1 MYRHLLA
8 AALACGLCA
17 AGVWGAELY
26 VRSLITRSIHTLA
39 PRMFDLKNQGVA
51 LQAAAFDQSNLLVIY
66 GSSELEG
73 DNPYHA
79 NTVFETYPTGFTIF
93 PVGRGETTS
102 LVMLQDLAAVGSE
115 LRGKKVAISV
125 SPPWFFL
132 HDRPPNF
139 YAPNYSPLHLSAL
152 VFDTDLSYAT
162 RQLAVRQLM
171 QSPALF
177 SDDPLVAFAADRLS
191 EDAPLDRAAYLAVV
205 PLGKLHNAIMSLQDI
220 VATYAYLQ
228 VQATESRP
236 TPAIS
241 GVNWAQLTSQALAES
256 QNSADN
262 NDLGFDNTIWT
273 TKYVRLVAE
282 RTGQFNDAWFVD
294 NLQHTAEFTDLD
306 ILLRGLS
313 ELGADPLLLSQ
324 PMPGK
329 YYDRIGISANAR
341 AEYYARLRQVAGKYD
356 VPVVDF
362 EDHDSDIYFVTDP
375 NSHLSPE
382 GWAYYDRALDAFY
395 HGTLAE
401 LLHTD
406 WTAAGV
412 LPGDSAGVVAAVRQ

>member
-1 MYRHLLA
+1 MLPRHILA
-8 AALACGLCA
+8 AAIALTFVIGGLGTA
-17 AGVWGAELY
+17 MSYL
-26 VRSLITRSIHTLA
+26 RSLEADSIHAVA
-39 PRMFDLKNQGVA
+39 PNLFDLKNQGSE
-51 LQAAAFDQSNLLVIY
+51 LQKAAFRQPDLLVVY
-66 GSSELEG
+66 GSSELEIP
-73 DNPYHA
+73 NPYHA
-79 NTVFETYPTGFTIF
+79 STVFQAYPTGFTIF

-102 LVMLQDLAAVGSE
+102 LVMLQDLAAVGTE

-132 HDRPPNF
+132 HDRTPNF

-177 SDDPLVAFAADRLS
+177 SDDSLVAFAADRLS
-191 EDAPLDRAAYLAVV
+191 EDAPLDHAAYLAVV
-205 PLGKLHNAIMSLQDI
+205 PLGKLHNAIMSLQDM
-220 VATYAYLQ
+220 VATYAYLR
-228 VQATESRP
+228 VQAAESQP

-241 GVNWAQLTSQALAES
+241 GVNWAQLTSQARAES

-329 YYDRIGISANAR
+329 YYDRIGISASAR
-341 AEYYARLRQVAGKYD
+341 AEYYARLRQ
-356 VPVVDF
+356 
-362 EDHDSDIYFVTDP
+362 
-375 NSHLSPE
+375 
-382 GWAYYDRALDAFY
+382 
-395 HGTLAE
+395 
-401 LLHTD
+401 
-406 WTAAGV
+406 
-412 LPGDSAGVVAAVRQ
+412 